1 MAAIVILLSLIV
13 PTLILPKLLPALGDK
28 SSDNINQVRNDMV
41 DYAILHMVEEIEDSK
56 VRSSLT
62 KQLQS
67 QKGLQIPD
75 HTKSSKLMDEIISWQ
90 ETLLDTTTI
99 KAQFSSKVIDYFR
112 IYLENSSKHSTGE
125 NKTII
130 SKRRRGRRVDSVEM
144 QEFATIRTD
153 ISRLESSL
161 YQQTIEKLSS
171 LEKERLENKI
181 TDFSDIEEVK
191 HILENR
197 HYRIRNEIQEDTII
211 PNELLIEAFQLEYQF
226 VLNQV
231 KTDVISKET
240 SNKLFKE
247 INNAQ
252 VLQLQKQ

>member
-1 MAAIVILLSLIV
+1 M
-13 PTLILPKLLPALGDK
+13 
-28 SSDNINQVRNDMV
+28 
-41 DYAILHMVEEIEDSK
+41 
-56 VRSSLT
+56 
-62 KQLQS
+62 
-67 QKGLQIPD
+67 
-75 HTKSSKLMDEIISWQ
+75 
-90 ETLLDTTTI
+90 
-99 KAQFSSKVIDYFR
+99 
-112 IYLENSSKHSTGE
+112 
-125 NKTII
+125 
-130 SKRRRGRRVDSVEM
+130 
-144 QEFATIRTD
+144 EFATIRTD

>member
-1 MAAIVILLSLIV
+1 
-13 PTLILPKLLPALGDK
+13 
-28 SSDNINQVRNDMV
+28 
-41 DYAILHMVEEIEDSK
+41 
-56 VRSSLT
+56 
-62 KQLQS
+62 
-67 QKGLQIPD
+67 
-75 HTKSSKLMDEIISWQ
+75 
-90 ETLLDTTTI
+90 
-99 KAQFSSKVIDYFR
+99 
-112 IYLENSSKHSTGE
+112 
-125 NKTII
+125 
-130 SKRRRGRRVDSVEM
+130 M

>member
-1 MAAIVILLSLIV
+1 
-13 PTLILPKLLPALGDK
+13 
-28 SSDNINQVRNDMV
+28 
-41 DYAILHMVEEIEDSK
+41 
-56 VRSSLT
+56 
-62 KQLQS
+62 
-67 QKGLQIPD
+67 
-75 HTKSSKLMDEIISWQ
+75 
-90 ETLLDTTTI
+90 
-99 KAQFSSKVIDYFR
+99 
-112 IYLENSSKHSTGE
+112 
-125 NKTII
+125 
-130 SKRRRGRRVDSVEM
+130 
-144 QEFATIRTD
+144 
-153 ISRLESSL
+153 
-161 YQQTIEKLSS
+161 QQTIEKLSS
-171 LEKERLENKI
+171 LEKERSENKI